1 MLHPLN
7 ALEDDNPLVDLSD
20 PLVVELDGAD
30 EDQFIK
36 NVTWLSAFAR
46 EHNFPIASEGVT
58 ERGTVYVRVT
68 TVEDAVLFKTLK
80 P

>member
-20 PLVVELDGAD
+20 PLVVELEGAD
-30 EDQFIK
+30 EDRFIE
-36 NVTWLSAFAR
+36 NVKWLRDFKQ
-46 EHNFPIASEGVT
+46 EHRMSIASEGVT
-58 ERGTVYVRVT
+58 ERGTVYIRVT